1 MSLSLVLVPVKKSP
15 LNLDNIDVEIEDV
28 NNDNNEDKQPTWQLH
43 PEDVLKTSLYGFISK
58 AKKHSRDT
66 DFCI

>member
-15 LNLDNIDVEIEDV
+15 LNLDDIDVEIEDV

-43 PEDVLKTSLYGFISK
+43 PEDVLKTSLYGSTSK

>member
-15 LNLDNIDVEIEDV
+15 LNLDDIDVEIEDV

-43 PEDVLKTSLYGFISK
+43 PEDVLKTSLYGSISK